1 MYELLDSW
9 ITPWAHQSYG
19 LYLCVLTLCIITGF
33 FLLTKGGDWLSDHSS
48 NIACQLG
55 IPPVV
60 VGLTIVSIAT
70 STPELFTSLS
80 AIRSGSPGLVL
91 GNIIGSNIANI
102 GLILGIA
109 LLLGNISTKGAVSQ
123 AQRHCLSW
131 ITICFCLALV
141 FLPRGELGMIP
152 GTLLLVFIV
161 LYLIFVSFHALKNKS
176 ANKTFQELGQVE
188 NSPASSLLISIIML
202 ILATLTLWL
211 GSDSLVYGSKSLAL
225 IAGVPEELIGFTLL
239 AIGTSLPELA
249 ASISLIRK
257 AQTSMLLGNIVGS
270 NLFNLSLIGGL
281 AGVMGPIC
289 SGAPYPWID
298 YLSLL
303 LTTGILIYW
312 LGGKHLVKT
321 HGIILLCLYLT
332 ASVCTWLLNA

>member
-1 MYELLDSW
+1 
-9 ITPWAHQSYG
+9 
-19 LYLCVLTLCIITGF
+19 
-33 FLLTKGGDWLSDHSS
+33 
-48 NIACQLG
+48 
-55 IPPVV
+55 
-60 VGLTIVSIAT
+60 
-70 STPELFTSLS
+70 
-80 AIRSGSPGLVL
+80 
-91 GNIIGSNIANI
+91 
-102 GLILGIA
+102 
-109 LLLGNISTKGAVSQ
+109 
-123 AQRHCLSW
+123 
-131 ITICFCLALV
+131 
-141 FLPRGELGMIP
+141 MIP

-161 LYLIFVSFHALKNKS
+161 LYLIFVSFHSLKNKR
-176 ANKTFQELGQVE
+176 ANKTFQEIGQVE
-188 NSPASSLLISIIML
+188 NSPASSLLTSIIML

-281 AGVMGPIC
+281 AGVLGPIC

-298 YLSLL
+298 YLWLL

-332 ASVCTWLLNA
+332 ASVSTWLLNA